1 MQIFGA
7 DHFRKYLRRK
17 IRYDAR
23 VERAQQI
30 LRMKPS
36 LCLAPIGLEIWTK
49 PGDILIDCGANVGDV
64 TSTFARTGATV
75 YAFEPDPLCFSVL
88 SKRFALTPNVTC
100 FHQGVMD
107 RNCSLTLKSPNA
119 HGKWDD
125 LDSTVS
131 SSFIHE
137 DLLHARQTTVN
148 CIDLSDFIFSLN
160 SRVQML
166 KIDIEGAEIPV
177 INRLIDSG
185 AVDLINMAVVETH
198 EKQQPSLS
206 LETETLRH
214 RIKASGYES
223 KFRLDWV

>member
-7 DHFRKYLRRK
+7 GHFGKYLRRK

-30 LRMKPS
+30 LRMNPR
-36 LCLAPIGLEIWTK
+36 LFLAPIGLEVRTK
-49 PGDILIDCGANVGDV
+49 SGDILIACGANVGDV
-64 TSTFARTGATV
+64 TSTFARKGATV

-88 SKRFALTPNVTC
+88 AKRFALTPNVTC

-107 RNCSLTLKSPNA
+107 RNCSLTLKRPRA
-119 HGKWDD
+119 HENWDD

-137 DLLHARQTTVN
+137 DLPHSRQTTVN
-148 CIDLSDFIFSLN
+148 CIDLSEFIFSLN
-160 SRVQML
+160 DRVQLL
-166 KIDIEGAEIPV
+166 KIDIEGAQIPV

-185 AVDLINMAVVETH
+185 AIELIDMALVETH

-206 LETETLRH
+206 LETDSLRR
-214 RIKASGYES
+214 RIKALGYES